1 MSEEKGGRDF
11 FYEVAVAG
19 GFIVDISVV
28 VGWFKIDPAMMSE
41 AAYSALRALAPL
53 VIAVVSFL
61 LGWFM
66 RGRRIDGVN
75 RKEAR
80 RQAKVM
86 TAALESQH
94 SALVDRKMAQYLD
107 GLHNSDRM
115 LLKVLVEKGE
125 AYTSRRFLKTR
136 SNPRASY
143 PVLRFAEWEPVE
155 GDTVRLTPNDA
166 ARRVYELCEDQ
177 LALFDADDFDPHL
190 VYDPD
195 KRKAS
200 NAHQLGSVPWW
211 IYTDDPSRDAMASLD
226 ALARPQ
232 PPREME

>member
-1 MSEEKGGRDF
+1 MSEEKSGRNF
-11 FYEVAVAG
+11 FYEIAVAV
-19 GFIVDISVV
+19 GFIVDLSVV

-53 VIAVVSFL
+53 VIAAVSFL

-66 RGRRIDGVN
+66 RGLRIDRIN

-86 TAALESQH
+86 AAALESQH
-94 SALVDRKMAQYLD
+94 SELVDRKMAQYFD
-107 GLHNSDRM
+107 GLPSSDKL

-125 AYTSRRFLKTR
+125 AYTSRRFLKR
-136 SNPRASY
+136 SSNPRASY
-143 PVLRFAEWEPVE
+143 PVLRFAEWEPVA
-155 GDTVRLTPNDA
+155 GDTMRLTPTAD
-166 ARRVYELCEDQ
+166 ARRAYELCEDQ

-195 KRKAS
+195 KREAS
-200 NAHQLGSVPWW
+200 NAHPLGSVPWW
-211 IYTDDPSRDAMASLD
+211 IYTDDPSRNAMASPEGGC
-226 ALARPQ
+226 A
-232 PPREME
+232 